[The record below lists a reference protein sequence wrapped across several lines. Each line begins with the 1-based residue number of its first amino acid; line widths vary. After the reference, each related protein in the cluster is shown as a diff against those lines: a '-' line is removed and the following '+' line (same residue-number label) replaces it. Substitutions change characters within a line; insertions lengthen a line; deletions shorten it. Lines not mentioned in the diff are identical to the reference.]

1 MWDLRG
7 VIPDSEQKTDPLVD
21 KCRNIVADI
30 ENEPDRDKARDAV
43 QVDLQEIAED
53 VAIEESH
60 GLDLDY
66 ISMIAL
72 KDSLGTEFVE
82 RIRAIF
88 SEKGHLSKAKNF
100 EFRPPQQE
108 MAMAVARALEEER
121 HLVVEAGT
129 GVGKSLA
136 YLAPAILFA
145 LEQHKKAIV
154 STHTIN
160 LQEQLLYK
168 DIPILRKI
176 LPVEFEAALMK
187 GRQNYLCPRRLERAL
202 QQANELFTGPEQN
215 ELSRLAQWART
226 TRDGSLS
233 DLSVDPDPKVW
244 AQVCSEPHICTTKS
258 CGQSS
263 CFYQQARKR
272 LLTSD
277 VIVINHTLL
286 FMLLGSPDQQEERES
301 GYLFPNDFII
311 FDEAHTV
318 EQVASRQVGIG
329 ISQYGLRST
338 IQRLYNART
347 RKGLFTVMRDA
358 PGVRLAADLVD
369 RADQFFAAIES
380 RSDFRKGREF
390 RVRAPEFVTDT
401 ITGHLSALQARISE
415 VAKRAD
421 DEFLKAELQELG
433 RRIRGAREDTATFLE
448 QSAHEHVYWVERTGK
463 TAQFLSLNAAPIDLA
478 PVLRRMIFRE
488 DCSCVMTSATLSV
501 GRPDLA
507 YLRQRV
513 GADEA
518 EPLLLG
524 SPFDFSAQM
533 KMFIVQKMPDPRD
546 AGYEEALEHWIAHF
560 VEETDGRAFVLFT
573 SYRGMQQ
580 VADQMR
586 EFFARKKFNL
596 LVQGGGAPRGK
607 LLEQFKTTPRS
618 VLFGTDSFWMGVDVP
633 GEALSNVIIT
643 RLPFA
648 VPDHP
653 LIEAKLE
660 LVEERGGDPFTE
672 YSLPE
677 AILKLRQGVGR
688 LIRTKIDR
696 GIIVILDNRIVNKP
710 YGRAFLQAL
719 PKCPVKI
726 I

>member
-1 MWDLRG
+1 
-7 VIPDSEQKTDPLVD
+7 
-21 KCRNIVADI
+21 
-30 ENEPDRDKARDAV
+30 
-43 QVDLQEIAED
+43 
-53 VAIEESH
+53 
-60 GLDLDY
+60 
-66 ISMIAL
+66 MIAF
-72 KDSLGTEFVE
+72 KDNLDSEFVE
-82 RIRAIF
+82 RVRAFF
-88 SEKGHLSKAKNF
+88 SENGPLSKAKNF
-100 EFRPPQQE
+100 EFRPEQQE
-108 MAMAVARALEEER
+108 MAARVAQALEEER
-121 HLVVEAGT
+121 HLVLEAGT

-136 YLAPAILFA
+136 YLVPAILFA
-145 LEQHKKAIV
+145 LEQDKKAIV

-160 LQEQLLYK
+160 LQEQLLHK
-168 DIPILRKI
+168 DIPILKKV

-187 GRQNYLCPRRLERAL
+187 GRQNYLCPRRLERAV
-202 QQANELFTGPEQN
+202 QNANELFTGPEEN
-215 ELSRLAQWART
+215 ELQRLAEWAST

-233 DLSVDPDPKVW
+233 DLSVEPDPKVW
-244 AQVCSEPHICTTKS
+244 TQVCSEAHICTQKT
-258 CGQSS
+258 CGQNPR

-272 LLTSD
+272 LLAAD
-277 VIVINHTLL
+277 LIVLNHTLL
-286 FMLLGSPDQQEERES
+286 FILLGSPDAQQERES
-301 GYLFPNDFII
+301 GFLFPNDFII

-318 EQVASRQVGIG
+318 EQVASKQIGIG
-329 ISQYGLRST
+329 VSQYGLRST

-347 RKGLFTVMRDA
+347 RKGLFTLTRDA
-358 PGVRLAADLVD
+358 NGVRLAAELIDDVEK
-369 RADQFFAAIES
+369 FFAAVES
-380 RSDFRKGREF
+380 KSDFRKGREF
-390 RVRAPEFVTDT
+390 RVRDVDLVPDT
-401 ITGHLSALQARISE
+401 ITGRLTALQARIAE

-421 DEFLKAELQELG
+421 DEVLKAELQEYS
-433 RRIRGAREDTATFLE
+433 RRIRDARDGIVIFLE
-448 QSAHEHVYWVERTGK
+448 QSARDHVYWVERTGK
-463 TAQFLSLNAAPIDLA
+463 TAQFLSLNAAPIDIA

-507 YLRQRV
+507 YLRQRI
-513 GADEA
+513 GADDA

-524 SPFDFSAQM
+524 NPFDFSAQM
-533 KMFIVQKMPDPRD
+533 KIFIVQKMPDPRD

-560 VEETDGRAFVLFT
+560 VEETEGRAFVLFT
-573 SYRGMQQ
+573 NYRGMQQ
-580 VADQMR
+580 VSDQMR
-586 EFFARKKFNL
+586 EFFARKRFKL
-596 LVQGGGAPRGK
+596 LIQGGGAPRGK

-653 LIEAKLE
+653 LVEAKLE

-688 LIRTKIDR
+688 LIRTKTDR
-696 GIIVILDNRIVNKP
+696 GIIVILDNRIVTKP

>member
-1 MWDLRG
+1 
-7 VIPDSEQKTDPLVD
+7 
-21 KCRNIVADI
+21 
-30 ENEPDRDKARDAV
+30 
-43 QVDLQEIAED
+43 
-53 VAIEESH
+53 
-60 GLDLDY
+60 
-66 ISMIAL
+66 MIAL
-72 KDSLGTEFVE
+72 KDTLGSQFVE
-82 RIRAIF
+82 RVHAFF
-88 SEKGHLSKAKNF
+88 SENGPLSKARNF
-100 EFRPPQQE
+100 EFRPQQQE
-108 MAMAVARALEEER
+108 MAARVAHALEEER

-136 YLAPAILFA
+136 YLTPAILFA

-168 DIPILRKI
+168 DIPILKKI

-202 QQANELFTGPEQN
+202 QSANELFTGPEQS
-215 ELSRLAQWART
+215 ELQRLAEWAST

-233 DLSVDPDPKVW
+233 DLSAEPDPKVW
-244 AQVCSEPHICTTKS
+244 MQVCSEAHICTQKT
-258 CGQSS
+258 CGQNPR

-272 LLTSD
+272 LLAAD
-277 VIVINHTLL
+277 VLVVNHTLL
-286 FMLLGSPDQQEERES
+286 FILLVSPEVQEERES
-301 GYLFPNDFII
+301 GFIFPNDFII

-318 EQVASRQVGIG
+318 EQVASRQIGVG

-358 PGVRLAADLVD
+358 AGVRLAADLVD
-369 RADQFFAAIES
+369 ELDRFFVAIES
-380 RSDFRKGREF
+380 SCDFRKGREF
-390 RVRAPEFVTDT
+390 RIRAPEFVPDT
-401 ITGHLSALQARISE
+401 ITGRLTALQARISD
-415 VAKRAD
+415 VARRAD

-433 RRIRGAREDTATFLE
+433 RRVRDARKGIAIFLE
-448 QSAHEHVYWVERTGK
+448 QSAREHVYWVEQTGK
-463 TAQFLSLNAAPIDLA
+463 TAQFLSLNAAPIDIA
-478 PVLRRMIFRE
+478 PELRRMIFRE

-507 YLRQRV
+507 YFRQRI
-513 GADEA
+513 GADEV

-524 SPFDFSAQM
+524 SSFDFRTQM
-533 KMFIVQKMPDPRD
+533 KIFIVRKMPDPRD

-573 SYRGMQQ
+573 SYRGMRQ
-580 VADQMR
+580 VADQMGQ
-586 EFFARKKFNL
+586 FFLRKKLNL
-596 LVQGGGAPRGK
+596 LVQGGGAPRSK

-618 VLFGTDSFWMGVDVP
+618 VLFGTDSFWGGVDVP

-648 VPDHP
+648 VPDYP

-688 LIRTKIDR
+688 LIRTRSDR
-696 GIIVILDNRIVNKP
+696 GIIVILDNRIVTKP
-710 YGRAFLQAL
+710 YGRGFLAAL
-719 PKCPVKI
+719 PKCPVEI